1 MKLRKR
7 ALAKSVGKRYK
18 SEKNGGFTLF
28 DSNGSVGF
36 TYKVSD
42 KLLLDLIKFLASSF
56 EITSDNKRR
65 LRYAP
70 AF

>member
-7 ALAKSVGKRYK
+7 AIAKAVGKRYK

-36 TYKVSD
+36 TCKVSN
-42 KLLLDLIKFLASSF
+42 KLLLDLIKF
-56 EITSDNKRR
+56 
-65 LRYAP
+65 
-70 AF
+70 